1 MHDNELLAAKS
12 AVKKAGIPFILA
24 TVFLAAS
31 LILFLLASR
40 EQSALYRQKVS
51 VSSAT
56 PLPER
61 IASYAEATEILPGD
75 PEAYMK
81 MLEAYE
87 EENAF
92 DLMASAD
99 FLILYNAHTT
109 DFDMSD
115 PETAKLNFMAGTMYL
130 SVYTGSG
137 EATFAERVQK
147 AYSFF
152 AANEDYSGDPYVEE
166 SASHCLYNVCL
177 FYKSYILTPSAKE
190 IPTEDYLQLYRMMQD
205 SVSGSDQLEVQ
216 FQLTLYQAS
225 LELLYSQRSGFAV
238 SGLTQSEITGLIEDI
253 YARTQFVT
261 VRNDRLRAQRESI
274 LNNAEQCREEIQ
286 KAYAIAEKESGQ

>member
-12 AVKKAGIPFILA
+12 VVKKVGIPFILA
-24 TVFLAAS
+24 TIFLVAS
-31 LILFLLASR
+31 LLLFLIASG
-40 EQSALYRQKVS
+40 EKSDLYQQKVS

-56 PLPER
+56 PLLEK
-61 IASYAEATEILPGD
+61 ISSYKEAVEIFPGK

-87 EENAF
+87 EENSF
-92 DLMASAD
+92 DLLASAD
-99 FLILYNAHTT
+99 FLGIYNAHTT
-109 DFDMSD
+109 AFDMSD

-137 EATFAERVQK
+137 EATFTERVQK

-152 AANEDYSGDPYVEE
+152 AANESYEGNPYIEE

-190 IPTEDYLQLYRMMQD
+190 VPAEDYLLLYRMMQD
-205 SVSGSDQLEVQ
+205 SVSSADQLEAHY
-216 FQLTLYQAS
+216 QLTLYQAC

-238 SGLTQSEITGLIEDI
+238 SGVQQSELSALIDSIDER
-253 YARTQFVT
+253 AQNLT
-261 VRNDRLRAQRESI
+261 VRNDRLRAQRESV
-274 LNNAEQCREEIQ
+274 LKNVEQCKEEIQ
-286 KAYAIAEKESGQ
+286 KAYAIAEKGNS